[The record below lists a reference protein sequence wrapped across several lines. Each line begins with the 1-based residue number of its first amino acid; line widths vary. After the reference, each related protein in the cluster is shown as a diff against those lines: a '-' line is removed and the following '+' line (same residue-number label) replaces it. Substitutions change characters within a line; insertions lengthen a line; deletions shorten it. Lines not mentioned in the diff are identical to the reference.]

1 MAAATNSGVKMLCAG
16 DRVEIDSLC
25 AQPERS
31 LNDTSR
37 KPRHG
42 RGRRISAR
50 RSTYKCRETTRGF
63 PQAGPGNRRLLRGNP
78 KTRSLLRVG
87 NLEAKPAPPAIPVS
101 SIVPLAA
108 VRLIQTLLTYQLASE
123 EFV

>member
-1 MAAATNSGVKMLCAG
+1 MAVATNSGVKMLCAG
-16 DRVEIDSLC
+16 DRVEIYSLC
-25 AQPERS
+25 AQPERN
-31 LNDTSR
+31 LNNTPR
-37 KPRHG
+37 KLRHSSG
-42 RGRRISAR
+42 LRISAT
-50 RSTYKCRETTRGF
+50 RSTYKCRDTTRDF

-87 NLEAKPAPPAIPVS
+87 NLEAKPAPPAVPVS

-108 VRLIQTLLTYQLASE
+108 VRLMHTLLTYQLASE